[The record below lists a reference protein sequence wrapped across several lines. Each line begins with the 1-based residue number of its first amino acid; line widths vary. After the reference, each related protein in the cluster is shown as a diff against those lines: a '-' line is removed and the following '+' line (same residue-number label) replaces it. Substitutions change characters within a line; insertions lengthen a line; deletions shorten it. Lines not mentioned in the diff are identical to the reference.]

1 MEVPWGCPNSVPVPL
16 WYEKV
21 RRNRWR
27 EESALPEGGA
37 SAEPRPAL
45 STRGRA
51 GCWLAAQPVADPRT
65 HRGHAEARYSALHLE
80 LAGVVVEFFRVH
92 RAHHQD
98 VIRDGTKVRDEVAEF
113 HAGLSVFPE
122 GPLGSHEGGRGRF
135 DECETGLVENAFG
148 QALTGH
154 FIQFGLGVEEIDLGR
169 APAMK
174 MKMQALAL
182 ASKCSWAG
190 PSDFGS
196 RSWRGRQQAFFGRRK
211 RGRLL
216 PVRRRTWRGSLYACG
231 AGGSRSIHGNKA
243 ILGNEFIHVE
253 HDADRCGQAAVSL
266 SPPKALASSEFF
278 IPDAG
283 LLQEI
288 GEGFRFLGLG
298 NGPHRGESHGRCALG
313 LWAEPLSIFV
323 GRRPW
328 PPHESGVVESHEGGE
343 RSVGPVAL
351 YACDV

>member
-1 MEVPWGCPNSVPVPL
+1 MP
-16 WYEKV
+16 K
-21 RRNRWR
+21 
-27 EESALPEGGA
+27 
-37 SAEPRPAL
+37 
-45 STRGRA
+45 
-51 GCWLAAQPVADPRT
+51 
-65 HRGHAEARYSALHLE
+65 RYSALHLE

-169 APAMK
+169 SPCHE

-182 ASKCSWAG
+182 ASKCG
-190 PSDFGS
+190 
-196 RSWRGRQQAFFGRRK
+196 WRGAIGFWKPVVEGSPTSLLRQEGK

-231 AGGSRSIHGNKA
+231 AGGSRS
-243 ILGNEFIHVE
+243 
-253 HDADRCGQAAVSL
+253 DSWQ
-266 SPPKALASSEFF
+266 
-278 IPDAG
+278 
-283 LLQEI
+283 
-288 GEGFRFLGLG
+288 
-298 NGPHRGESHGRCALG
+298 
-313 LWAEPLSIFV
+313 
-323 GRRPW
+323 
-328 PPHESGVVESHEGGE
+328 
-343 RSVGPVAL
+343 
-351 YACDV
+351 